1 MTLLTLLADIA
12 SGIVLASAG
21 LTVLRLML
29 GPTVA
34 DRAVAIDM
42 LSVLTVGFAGLRALS
57 AGDVAYLDIAL
68 VLAIAGF
75 LATLAFAR
83 FIMRRHA
90 VKASQTAADPDTPQT
105 DTPKPVVTL
114 NVVKP

>member
-1 MTLLTLLADIA
+1 MTLLSLSADLATWILLLAA
-12 SGIVLASAG
+12 A
-21 LTVLRLML
+21 LTVLRLIL

-42 LSVLTVGFAGLRALS
+42 LSVLTVGFAGLRAI
-57 AGDVAYLDIAL
+57 AADETAYLDIAL

-83 FIMRRHA
+83 FIMRSHA
-90 VKASQTAADPDTPQT
+90 RGSGVAGARGSRPARTPGLNPASEG
-105 DTPKPVVTL
+105 
-114 NVVKP
+114 N

>member
-1 MTLLTLLADIA
+1 MTLLTLAAEIA
-12 SGIVLASAG
+12 SWIVLAAAALSM
-21 LTVLRLML
+21 LRLVL

-42 LSVLTVGFAGLRALS
+42 LSVLTVGFAGLRAMA
-57 AGDVAYLDIAL
+57 AGETAYLDIAL

-90 VKASQTAADPDTPQT
+90 IGGRDAGAPDLGRAAP
-105 DTPKPVVTL
+105 
-114 NVVKP
+114 

>member
-1 MTLLTLLADIA
+1 MTLLTLAADVA
-12 SGIVLASAG
+12 SWILLVAAA
-21 LTVLRLML
+21 LTLVRLVL

-42 LSVLTVGFAGLRALS
+42 LSVLTVGFAGLRAV
-57 AGDVAYLDIAL
+57 AAEEVAYLDIAL

-75 LATLAFAR
+75 LGTLAFAR

-90 VKASQTAADPDTPQT
+90 GRPAAADTATRPAGTVAPN
-105 DTPKPVVTL
+105 PARAEA
-114 NVVKP
+114 

>member
-1 MTLLTLLADIA
+1 MTLLPLAADIA
-12 SGIVLASAG
+12 SWILLAAAG
-21 LTVLRLML
+21 LTVVRLIL

-42 LSVLTVGFAGLRALS
+42 LSVLTVGFAGLRAV
-57 AGDVAYLDIAL
+57 AAEEVAYLDIAM

-90 VKASQTAADPDTPQT
+90 VPATKPTTVTAEKGSAQA
-105 DTPKPVVTL
+105 
-114 NVVKP
+114 

>member
-1 MTLLTLLADIA
+1 MTLIPQAADLASWILLAAAGLTLL
-12 SGIVLASAG
+12 
-21 LTVLRLML
+21 RLIL

-42 LSVLTVGFAGLRALS
+42 LSVLTVAFAGLRAL
-57 AGDVAYLDIAL
+57 ATGVEAYLDVAL
-68 VLAIAGF
+68 VLALAGF

-90 VKASQTAADPDTPQT
+90 ANGHHATGVEERA
-105 DTPKPVVTL
+105 
-114 NVVKP
+114 

>member
-1 MTLLTLLADIA
+1 MTLLTLAADIA
-12 SGIVLASAG
+12 SWILLLSAA
-21 LTVLRLML
+21 LTVLRLIL

-42 LSVLTVGFAGLRALS
+42 LSVLMVGFAGLRAIAS
-57 AGDVAYLDIAL
+57 DEVAYLDIAM

-75 LATLAFAR
+75 IGTLAFAK

-90 VKASQTAADPDTPQT
+90 VLPTKPAAETGD
-105 DTPKPVVTL
+105 KGAEA
-114 NVVKP
+114 

>member
-1 MTLLTLLADIA
+1 MTLLTFAADVATWILLAA
-12 SGIVLASAG
+12 AG
-21 LTVLRLML
+21 LTLLRLIL

-34 DRAVAIDM
+34 DRVVAVDM
-42 LSVLTVGFAGLRALS
+42 LSVLTVGFAGLRAV
-57 AGDVAYLDIAL
+57 AADEVAYLDIAL

-90 VKASQTAADPDTPQT
+90 VGTPEGEEAQA
-105 DTPKPVVTL
+105 
-114 NVVKP
+114 